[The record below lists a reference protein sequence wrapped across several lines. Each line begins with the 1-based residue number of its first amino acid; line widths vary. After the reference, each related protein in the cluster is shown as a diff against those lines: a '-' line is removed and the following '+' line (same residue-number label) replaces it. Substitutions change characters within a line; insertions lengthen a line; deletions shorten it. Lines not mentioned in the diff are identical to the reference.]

1 MSKPRALL
9 RPRSLVLAAVAAVG
23 LATAFVLP
31 SRSDTAEA
39 AIGGITWQ
47 DEFNRPAGSPVDQS
61 KWRFDTGGGQN
72 GNNERQYYTDSTNN
86 AVHDGQ
92 GNLVITARKENPNN
106 YQCYYGRCEYTSAR
120 LQTASTFTQTY
131 GRFEARIKIPRGQGI
146 WPAFWMLGNDLGSAG
161 WPNSGE
167 IDIMENVGKEPNT
180 VYGTIHGPGYSGAE
194 GITGSRNIGRPLADD
209 FHTYRVDWE
218 PNSIVWYLDGAEYF
232 RLDPSKLGGD
242 RWVFDHPFFM
252 ILNVAVGGNWPGYP
266 DYSTQF
272 PQQML
277 VDYVRVSGYT
287 SGGGGGGGGG
297 GQAIVS
303 NWHNK
308 CIDVPNWNFNDG
320 QRLIVWNCTG
330 GTNQRW
336 EFVNGTV
343 RTQNNKC
350 MDVAW
355 GSRDNG
361 AAIQIVTCN
370 GNPAQQFVLNAAG
383 DLVNPQSNKCVDI
396 AGWNP
401 NNDAVLQ
408 QWDCSGGANQKWR
421 RG

>member
-1 MSKPRALL
+1 MSRPRSLL
-9 RPRSLVLAAVAAVG
+9 RPRSLVLAAVAAAG
-23 LATAFVLP
+23 LATALVLP

-47 DEFNRPAGSPVDQS
+47 DEFNAPAGAPVDRS
-61 KWRFDTGGGQN
+61 KWRFETGGGQN

-86 AVHDGQ
+86 AAHDGR

-106 YQCYYGRCEYTSAR
+106 FQCYYGRCEYTSAR

-146 WPAFWMLGNDLGSAG
+146 WPAFWMLGDDLGRVG
-161 WPNSGE
+161 WPKSGE

-180 VYGTIHGPGYSGAE
+180 LYGTVHGPGYSGAE
-194 GITGSRNIGRPLADD
+194 GITGSRTIGRPLADD

-252 ILNVAVGGNWPGYP
+252 ILNLAVGGNWPGYP
-266 DYSTQF
+266 DASTQF

-277 VDYVRVSGYT
+277 VDYVRVSGYN
-287 SGGGGGGGGG
+287 GGGNPPPPPGNS
-297 GQAIVS
+297 IVS

-308 CIDVPNWNFNDG
+308 CIDVPHGNFTDG

-330 GTNQRW
+330 GTNQKW

-350 MDVAW
+350 MDVAG

-361 AAIQIVTCN
+361 AAIQLATCN
-370 GNPAQQFVLNAAG
+370 GNPAQQFVLNGAG
-383 DLVNPQSNKCVDI
+383 DLVNPQADKCVDI

-401 NNDAVLQ
+401 NNDAVLHLWQ
-408 QWDCSGGANQKWR
+408 CSGGANQKWR